1 MELMSLLL
9 ATLFVAPPVAAP
21 DPEPGMGRDAFGD
34 ALPFGAV
41 ARYGTIRY
49 RAGGQ
54 RQVVFS
60 RDGKTLLSDGVG
72 GYLYL
77 WATDTGKLIRRYKA
91 FGPGGHASSRK
102 SASAVS
108 DRNGYYLVDL
118 PFGTSDTST
127 LVVDGDE
134 FAIGVIELGRP
145 AGDLGSV

>member
-60 RDGKTLLSDGVG
+60 RDGKTLISDGVG

-77 WATDTGKLIRRYKA
+77 WATDTGKLIRRYMA
-91 FGPGGHASSRK
+91 FGPGGHAFARSPDGK
-102 SASAVS
+102 MCV
-108 DRNGYYLVDL
+108 
-118 PFGTSDTST
+118 TSDPNDKDVILRN
-127 LVVDGDE
+127 LVVAYTGKQ
-134 FAIGVIELGRP
+134 GL
-145 AGDLGSV
+145 AG